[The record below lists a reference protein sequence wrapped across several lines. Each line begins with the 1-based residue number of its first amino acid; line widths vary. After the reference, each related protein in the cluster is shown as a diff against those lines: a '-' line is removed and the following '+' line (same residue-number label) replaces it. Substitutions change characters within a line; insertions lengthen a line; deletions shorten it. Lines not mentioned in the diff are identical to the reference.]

1 MAFRL
6 PYLML
11 ARVLSWLE
19 PSMDDNRAT
28 GMPEALRLIREGQL
42 DQAIAILQCTFAGG
56 HPTATTGAGATGPG
70 IRDFRS
76 KADSPRPPHTAR
88 RAQLSG
94 LPHQRAST
102 RNTRASRSWWPL
114 LRGCDARIVTV
125 TLHVAV
131 GVGRWRGVLPG
142 GGSA

>member
-1 MAFRL
+1 VAFRL

-76 KADSPRPPHTAR
+76 KADSPEATPH
-88 RAQLSG
+88 RAPRANSPDFRTKG
-94 LPHQRAST
+94 L
-102 RNTRASRSWWPL
+102 
-114 LRGCDARIVTV
+114 DAKHEGVSV
-125 TLHVAV
+125 LVALAP
-131 GVGRWRGVLPG
+131 RL
-142 GGSA
+142 

>member
-1 MAFRL
+1 VAFRL

-28 GMPEALRLIREGQL
+28 GMPEALRLIREGHL

-56 HPTATTGAGATGPG
+56 HPTATTGAGATGPS

-76 KADSPRPPHTAR
+76 KADSPEATPH
-88 RAQLSG
+88 RAPRAKLSG

-102 RNTRASRSWWPL
+102 RNTRPRL
-114 LRGCDARIVTV
+114 G
-125 TLHVAV
+125 
-131 GVGRWRGVLPG
+131 PG
-142 GGSA
+142 GPCSEAVTRGS